1 MGEAGLGSG
10 PPGKLE
16 GDADRIV
23 FLATTSKISGQSPQF
38 VFCLPR
44 ACSPRHPE
52 PLRGRF
58 CARAASKDPF
68 LSREATR
75 PRGVHRRDQKQTQ
88 TFSTIQ
94 KLGTTHQ
101 RGKQTQLRASP
112 TARHPNTAVWTRTSG
127 TKGQEKLPNA
137 QAQLPR
143 GKGYLHQLPIS
154 EIWSPQPKQ
163 GEQGRVKLGTGETM
177 RPGCPA
183 GPEQRGPG
191 DREPSPRPLTGPAVF
206 HPQKAV
212 AARRGCHLGRK
223 LEGHLRGGPGA
234 PLGPQGRCW
243 WWWVGWGQTRDTR
256 HTWTTVTD
264 KTSP

>member
-1 MGEAGLGSG
+1 MLTESFSLQPPARYQDNLPSSCSASHGPALHVIPSPCGAGSVPEL
-10 PPGKLE
+10 
-16 GDADRIV
+16 
-23 FLATTSKISGQSPQF
+23 
-38 VFCLPR
+38 LPR
-44 ACSPRHPE
+44 TPFY
-52 PLRGRF
+52 LR
-58 CARAASKDPF
+58 
-68 LSREATR
+68 R
-75 PRGVHRRDQKQTQ
+75 PPARGVHRRDQKQTQ

-101 RGKQTQLRASP
+101 RGKQMQLQASP
-112 TARHPNTAVWTRTSG
+112 TARHPNTPVWTRTSG

-191 DREPSPRPLTGPAVF
+191 DREPSPQSLTGPAVF